1 MRCNGLLRTVENN
14 CLFAT
19 RGSGS
24 VSRVTYIRAF
34 VPLKHPA
41 CARRRMLEDL
51 TAKQRHSMYFTLA
64 RRIITA
70 LRDVPMVRDTVI
82 VTSSAEVE
90 IFAGHFGVRVMHQMR
105 DEGINSACAAAIASS
120 SAVGITN
127 ALIVSGDLPMVTSK
141 SITALLHA
149 ADLQHPGVTIVP
161 DRHHIGTNALVCTP
175 ADAIRLHFGPNSFR
189 EHLATARAHG
199 LPTRVFESGELA
211 LDIDEPED
219 LDAWRGY
226 DTHNYVGDQR
236 ESTSIAGGRGSLPG
250 NRIDVVRAG

>member
-1 MRCNGLLRTVENN
+1 M
-14 CLFAT
+14 
-19 RGSGS
+19 
-24 VSRVTYIRAF
+24 RVTYIRAF

-70 LRDVPMVRDTVI
+70 LRDAPMVRDTVI

-90 IFAGHFGVRVMHQMR
+90 IFAEQLGVRVMHQMR
-105 DEGINSACAAAIASS
+105 DEGINSACEAAIASS
-120 SAVGITN
+120 SAVGITG

-141 SITALLHA
+141 AITALLQS
-149 ADLQHPGVTIVP
+149 ADLQHPGMTIVP
-161 DRHHIGTNALVCTP
+161 DRHHRGTNALVCTP
-175 ADAIRLHFGPNSFR
+175 AGATSLRFGPNSFA
-189 EHLATARAHG
+189 EHVRAAQEQGLA
-199 LPTRVFESGELA
+199 TRVFESGELA

-226 DTHNYVGDQR
+226 DTHNYVGDGR
-236 ESTSIAGGRGSLPG
+236 ESTSIAGSRGSVPG